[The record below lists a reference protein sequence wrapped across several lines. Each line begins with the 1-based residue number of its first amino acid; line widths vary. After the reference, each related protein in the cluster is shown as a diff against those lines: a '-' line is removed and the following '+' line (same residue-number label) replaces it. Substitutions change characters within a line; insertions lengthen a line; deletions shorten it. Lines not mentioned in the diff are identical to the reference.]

1 MPSISIFFDLS
12 SLLGLSVFLLVS
24 IFSNQSPSA
33 KTFAN
38 LDDVFELTLDT
49 WACLIDFL
57 SLVFGFSG
65 KFWYMWPGFPQ
76 HKNSPACIIFVLP
89 RLSGCACVLEMSL
102 ELWSETQAYV
112 VSVLLVN
119 LIVLFED
126 TENWSRATR
135 LVNSV
140 GGISRVRKR
149 FSSNSGIS
157 WLINIGVSHLV
168 KQEWELNV
176 CVCVWL
182 LSWSVSVLGWRVWTL
197 SSCSCQK
204 KPSISSK
211 VWKNWVDSIQ
221 LLSNSCG
228 VISRAH
234 LITAPVRYKGAK
246 TRFLQLLWNRC
257 ALAMVY
263 IPSWVVKTLA
273 LNPCLPSHLWGTE
286 TWETGVWYGNSWTVT
301 GPGVFGFPVVVM
313 VALMVSKQVS
323 AYN

>member
-1 MPSISIFFDLS
+1 MGKAPPSMPSISIFFDLS

-176 CVCVWL
+176 CVCV
-182 LSWSVSVLGWRVWTL
+182 
-197 SSCSCQK
+197 
-204 KPSISSK
+204 
-211 VWKNWVDSIQ
+211 
-221 LLSNSCG
+221 CG
-228 VISRAH
+228 
-234 LITAPVRYKGAK
+234 
-246 TRFLQLLWNRC
+246 C
-257 ALAMVY
+257 
-263 IPSWVVKTLA
+263 
-273 LNPCLPSHLWGTE
+273 
-286 TWETGVWYGNSWTVT
+286 
-301 GPGVFGFPVVVM
+301 
-313 VALMVSKQVS
+313 
-323 AYN
+323 